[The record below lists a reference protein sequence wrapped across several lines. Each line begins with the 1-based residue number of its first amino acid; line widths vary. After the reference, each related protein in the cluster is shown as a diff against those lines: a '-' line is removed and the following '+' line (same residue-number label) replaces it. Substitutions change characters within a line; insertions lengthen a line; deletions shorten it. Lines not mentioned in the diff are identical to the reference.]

1 MESHGHERAKTDTE
15 HGELSAAG
23 TSVRVH
29 WRVETLPTE
38 ADGDQATLI
47 QVRLANPASV
57 DQRVHVKNQL
67 DGPVLFPRQ
76 RGVPEAGWDR
86 EGFVG
91 TVPATGQRGL
101 GYACLAPVE
110 TPPISLDVVDESTS
124 VDAAPGS
131 TNPEQTP
138 TDVVRAYGD
147 GAPPATVV
155 ASRTG
160 RSIPTNE
167 QGQTAAPN
175 RRDPSAAHPPEVTS
189 WLDDIEARIACA
201 EGLQGAT
208 LADATAALVEAGG
221 LDPALETVESLPDD
235 AAALRSIAARATALA
250 ERAED
255 VDVPAEALRR
265 VT

>member
-15 HGELSAAG
+15 RGELSAAG
-23 TSVRVH
+23 TAVRVH

-101 GYACLAPVE
+101 GYACLAPIQ
-110 TPPISLDVVDESTS
+110 TPPISLKVVDESTS
-124 VDAAPGS
+124 ADSAPRS
-131 TNPEQTP
+131 TDPDQTP
-138 TDVVRAYGD
+138 TDVVRTYGD
-147 GAPPATVV
+147 GTPPATVV
-155 ASRTG
+155 PSRAD
-160 RSIPTNE
+160 RSLSTNE
-167 QGQTAAPN
+167 QGQTASPN
-175 RRDPSAAHPPEVTS
+175 RRDSSAALPPEVTS
-189 WLDDIEARIACA
+189 WLDDVETRITRA
-201 EGLQGAT
+201 EGLQGPA
-208 LADATAALVEAGG
+208 LADATAALVETGG
-221 LDPALETVESLPDD
+221 LDSALEDIESLPDD
-235 AAALRSIAARATALA
+235 AAALQSIAARAAALA
-250 ERAED
+250 ERAEN
-255 VDVPAEALRR
+255 VDVPEEALRR